1 MRVIAA
7 RRIAVGAGALT
18 ALALVGWAAPAGA
31 HAAVVS
37 SSPTQGQHLA
47 HAPHTVTVV
56 FDQPVQ
62 PNAGGLIVLDST
74 GQQVQVSSAHPS
86 PPVLRATLPGSLPD
100 GAYVANYTVTSVD
113 GHIVSGAIV
122 FLSGKVAVGV
132 VAHLARPHTSW
143 AARIDDSGQFL
154 TYLGVLV
161 AAGLAFFTAFVLG
174 DGASER
180 ARLRRWFYGAV
191 AVGVVGMV
199 VTTGAQ

>member
-1 MRVIAA
+1 MTAIGGLAHRRPRTARVLLG
-7 RRIAVGAGALT
+7 AVAGVAVVL
-18 ALALVGWAAPAGA
+18 GWALPARA

-100 GAYVANYTVTSVD
+100 GAYVANYTVTSWSTAK
-113 GHIVSGAIV
+113 GTAMMP
-122 FLSGKVAVGV
+122 
-132 VAHLARPHTSW
+132 LANLTHTLLCW
-143 AARIDDSGQFL
+143 CQ
-154 TYLGVLV
+154 
-161 AAGLAFFTAFVLG
+161 
-174 DGASER
+174 
-180 ARLRRWFYGAV
+180 
-191 AVGVVGMV
+191 
-199 VTTGAQ
+199 